1 MTTPE
6 HGAHSQGVGTARV
19 TGETPGIWDTAQARR
34 FRAGATGAFFLLG
47 LFDSMLGVVW
57 PSMRSHLQL
66 PIDALGS
73 LLLGATVG
81 FLVSSSASGWL
92 LRRRRLAP
100 ILIGGTGAQALAC
113 AAIGAGFNFPSLVA
127 CFVCLGLCSGLIQ
140 AALSAAVSL
149 WGRNRL
155 MNALHGSYGAG
166 AAVAPLVVTAALA
179 LWSWRLAFYSLGVF
193 QILMALW
200 WVRHRPVEAIHAA
213 RLVTSSQRRRL
224 ARKRFIG
231 LGLLTFFFA
240 SGVEMAAASWMASYL
255 EGRWLLRG
263 AAVGLSV
270 FCYWIALA
278 GSRLTAALA
287 RDLDPARVVLA
298 SVVLVIAGSAAVWA
312 APDVGFAIGSLA
324 LLGFGTGPLLPA
336 LTSLTPRRVG
346 MTQATGAIG
355 RQIGAGSLG
364 ASGCSACA
372 GFVLQHEGFSATGPV
387 LTGFALVLAA
397 LVAVMHRAPTFEVP
411 ASIGGSS

>member
-1 MTTPE
+1 MTTAE
-6 HGAHSQGVGTARV
+6 HGGERHSVGTAPK
-19 TGETPGIWDTAQARR
+19 TAEGPGIWDTKQAGR
-34 FRAGATGAFFLLG
+34 FRVGATDAFLLLG

-81 FLVSSSASGWL
+81 FLISSSASGWL
-92 LRRRRLAP
+92 LQRSRLAP
-100 ILIGGTGAQALAC
+100 ILVAGTGAQALAC
-113 AAIGAGFNFPSLVA
+113 AAIGAGFNFASLVV

-149 WGRNRL
+149 WSRNRL

-166 AAVAPLVVTAALA
+166 AALAPLLVTAALA
-179 LWSWRLAFYSLGVF
+179 LWSWRLAFFSLGVF
-193 QILMALW
+193 QILLALW
-200 WVRHRPVEAIHAA
+200 WVRNRPVEAIHAA
-213 RLVTSSQRRRL
+213 RLAVSQRPRL
-224 ARKRFIG
+224 AKKRFIG

-263 AAVGLSV
+263 TAVGLGV
-270 FCYWIALA
+270 FCYWVALA
-278 GSRLTAALA
+278 GSRLTAALG

-312 APDVGFAIGSLA
+312 APNVGFAIGSLA

-346 MTQATGAIG
+346 VNRATGAIG
-355 RQIGAGSLG
+355 WQIGAGSLG

-372 GFVLQHEGFSATGPV
+372 GFVLQHGGFSATGPV

-397 LVAVMHRAPTFEVP
+397 LVAVMHRAPSFEVP
-411 ASIGGSS
+411 ESIGGGS

>member
-1 MTTPE
+1 MTAPE
-6 HGAHSQGVGTARV
+6 HCEERPGGNTAQAIVG
-19 TGETPGIWDTAQARR
+19 GPGIWDTRQAGR
-34 FRAGATGAFFLLG
+34 FRAGATGAFLLLG

-81 FLVSSSASGWL
+81 FLVSSMASGWL
-92 LRRRRLAP
+92 LRRSRLAP
-100 ILIGGTGAQALAC
+100 ILVAGTGAQALAC
-113 AAIGAGFNFPSLVA
+113 GAIGAGFNFASLVL

-149 WGRNRL
+149 WSRNRL

-166 AAVAPLVVTAALA
+166 AALAPLLVTAALA
-179 LWSWRLAFYSLGVF
+179 LWSWRLAFFSLGAF
-193 QILMALW
+193 QILLAGFWALN
-200 WVRHRPVEAIHAA
+200 RPFEAIHAA
-213 RLVTSSQRRRL
+213 RDASVSQRSRL
-224 ARKRFIG
+224 AQKRFIW

-240 SGVEMAAASWMASYL
+240 SGVEGAAASWTASYL
-255 EGRWLLRG
+255 EARWLLRG
-263 AAVGLSV
+263 SAVGLGV
-270 FCYWIALA
+270 FCYWITLA
-278 GSRLTAALA
+278 GSRLIAALG
-287 RDLDPARVVLA
+287 RDLDPARMVLA
-298 SVVLVIAGSAAVWA
+298 SVVLIIAGSAALWA
-312 APDVGFAIGSLA
+312 APSVGLAIGSLA

-346 MTQATGAIG
+346 LNQATGAIG
-355 RQIGAGSLG
+355 WQIGAGSLG

-372 GFVLQHEGFSATGPV
+372 GLVLQHEGFSATGPV

-397 LVAVMHRAPTFEVP
+397 LVLAMHRAPSFEVP
-411 ASIGGSS
+411 ASVGGGS